1 MKRRERKWTK
11 KKLLIEPES
20 HPILGLWSSP
30 EISKILKKR
39 GEKGL
44 HFNDLRYLLCK
55 DWKDIKRPPKDWE
68 RFQGQTLRGMREY
81 NDYTILQKDLTKLC
95 DMGFLKK
102 AARGY
107 YTPVSGPV
115 MQYIQD
121 ITFSGKS
128 IIGTNTACDIV
139 ATEAFELPDDI
150 ETECGILFR
159 RIMEARARSY
169 ESSILKLWKEVD
181 SSKLDLQQ
189 KIILR
194 NELYPLAA
202 NERLRRFFRRSC
214 LVTTDRGRETFD
226 ISPFRKRNAEKM
238 KGLIALTDRYSE
250 HLGIH
255 AVKYAL
261 GIYTFPKIFTEKY
274 VQSKGTAFKKELV
287 PFMEKLKSLQ
297 LELGKPCYVL
307 LAPKQ

>member
-11 KKLLIEPES
+11 RKLLVEPES
-20 HPILGLWSSP
+20 HPILGLWSIP
-30 EISKILKKR
+30 EVTKVLKRR
-39 GEKGL
+39 GENGL
-44 HFNDLRYLLCK
+44 HFNDLRFLLCK
-55 DWKDIKRPPKDWE
+55 DWKDIKRQPEDWGII
-68 RFQGQTLRGMREY
+68 QNQNLRKMREY

-128 IIGTNTACDIV
+128 LIGSVEVCDIV
-139 ATEAFELPDDI
+139 STETFELPEDVK
-150 ETECGILFR
+150 TECGILFR
-159 RIMEARARSY
+159 RIMEARTKSY
-169 ESSILKLWKEVD
+169 ESAISNFWKVVN

-189 KIILR
+189 KIVLR
-194 NELYPLAA
+194 SELYPLAS
-202 NERLRRFFRRSC
+202 NERLKRFFKKSI
-214 LVTTDRGRETFD
+214 LISTERGREAFE

-238 KGLIALTDRYSE
+238 KVLIGLTDKYAE
-250 HLGIH
+250 LLGVH
-255 AVKYAL
+255 AVKFAL
-261 GIYTFPKIFTEKY
+261 GMYTYPRIFTEKY
-274 VQSKGTAFKKELV
+274 IQTKGSAFKKELA

-297 LELGKPCYVL
+297 LEVGKPCYVL

>member
-55 DWKDIKRPPKDWE
+55 DWKNIKRPPKDWVK
-68 RFQGQTLRGMREY
+68 FQGQTLRMMREY

-95 DMGFLKK
+95 EMGFLKK

-107 YTPVSGPV
+107 YIPVSGPV

-128 IIGTNTACDIV
+128 LIGSNDTCDIV
-139 ATEAFELPDDI
+139 ATETFELPDEI

-159 RIMEARARSY
+159 RIMEAKAKSY
-169 ESSILKLWKEVD
+169 ESVISRYWKEVD
-181 SSKLDLQQ
+181 SSKLDLQE

-194 NELYPLAA
+194 SELYPLAT
-202 NERLRRFFRRSC
+202 NERLRRFLKRSC
-214 LVTTDRGRETFD
+214 LITTERGKEAFD

-238 KGLIALTDRYSE
+238 KELIGLTDRYAE
-250 HLGIH
+250 HLGVH

-261 GIYTFPKIFTEKY
+261 GMYTYPRIFTEKY
-274 VQSKGTAFKKELV
+274 LKTKGTAFKKELA

-297 LELGKPCYVL
+297 LEVGKPCYVL